1 MKNFIIVMMFF
12 ILTISLYSAPI
23 ITFEKEVHDFGDIKE
38 DAGPYEYE
46 YTFSN
51 TGDEPLKLIKVKASW
66 GCTSP
71 SWSTGSIDPGKK
83 GFVKVK
89 YLSKN
94 RPGRFGKSITVTSN
108 AENKVIKLKVKGT
121 VIATPGKL
129 RKRIGQLNSKD
140 NHIDFAD
147 VLFPKKVRKTLE
159 IENPTKDKIQLTLL
173 YSPEY
178 ISVKISPEILKPK
191 QRGRLIVTF
200 KSKDKNKFGRSTDH
214 IKLNMKEGERNIT
227 GTLSVTAN
235 VVEDFSN
242 LSEKEL
248 ANSPIIYFTK
258 NRIMMGEFELHKIRK
273 VELHFENQGKK
284 DLKVHN
290 IQISNKLFKLQNFDR
305 IIKPGEKGK
314 IVISIKPIKTTNIMK
329 SNITIISNDP
339 KHSLVNLIAQGS
351 IKKNAVK
358 PKIKK
363 KEFNIN
369 VKNAYYMIKKYK
381 GSDELVILDVRT
393 KEEFEKSHIPD
404 AINIDIHRK
413 NFYKILKILDRSRIY
428 LLYSKSG
435 MDSKEAVMMMKDL
448 KFEKSFNM
456 INGITGW
463 EKSGYPLVKWEIRQ

>member
-1 MKNFIIVMMFF
+1 M
-12 ILTISLYSAPI
+12 
-23 ITFEKEVHDFGDIKE
+23 
-38 DAGPYEYE
+38 
-46 YTFSN
+46 
-51 TGDEPLKLIKVKASW
+51 
-66 GCTSP
+66 
-71 SWSTGSIDPGKK
+71 
-83 GFVKVK
+83 
-89 YLSKN
+89 
-94 RPGRFGKSITVTSN
+94 
-108 AENKVIKLKVKGT
+108 
-121 VIATPGKL
+121 
-129 RKRIGQLNSKD
+129 
-140 NHIDFAD
+140 
-147 VLFPKKVRKTLE
+147 E

-404 AINIDIHRK
+404 AINIEFR
-413 NFYKILKILDRSRIY
+413 NESLFGILKILDRSRIY

-463 EKSGYPLVKWEIRQ
+463 EKSGYPLVK